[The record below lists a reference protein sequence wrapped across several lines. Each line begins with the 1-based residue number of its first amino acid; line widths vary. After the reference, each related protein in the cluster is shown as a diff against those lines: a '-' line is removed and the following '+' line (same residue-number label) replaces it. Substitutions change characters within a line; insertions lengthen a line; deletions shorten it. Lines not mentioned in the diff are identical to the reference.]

1 MGMSVGENKGGAMA
15 EMNVVPLIDILLVLL
30 IIFMVITPLTPTGMD
45 TLVPQPNPNQQQG
58 LDAMV
63 PQPAIDGPN
72 DPVDS
77 IIVLQVLSD
86 GGLRINQEPVAWD
99 HLADRMAAIYKE
111 RARKVAFIRGEAP
124 VEFALVARV
133 IDVHGSGISVG
144 LLTPGLEQQ
153 R

>member
-1 MGMSVGENKGGAMA
+1 MGMQLGGANRGTYT

-30 IIFMVITPLTPTGMD
+30 VIFMSAPHQQKGLD
-45 TLVPQPNPNQQQG
+45 ASVPQPTVERPT
-58 LDAMV
+58 
-63 PQPAIDGPN
+63 
-72 DPVDS
+72 DPVEG
-77 IIVLQVLSD
+77 IIVLQVLSNGD
-86 GGLRINQEPVAWD
+86 LRINQEPVAWD
-99 HLADRMAAIYKE
+99 HLADRMEAIYKE

-133 IDVHGSGISVG
+133 VDVLHGSGISVG

>member
-1 MGMSVGENKGGAMA
+1 MGIQVGGGNRGTYT

-30 IIFMVITPLTPTGMD
+30 VIFMSAPH
-45 TLVPQPNPNQQQG
+45 QQKG

-63 PQPAIDGPN
+63 PQPAIDRPY
-72 DPVDS
+72 DPEEG

-86 GGLRINQEPVAWD
+86 GGLRINQEPVVWD
-99 HLADRMAAIYKE
+99 HLADRMAAIYQE

-124 VEFALVARV
+124 VEFASVARA
-133 IDVHGSGISVG
+133 IDVLHGSGISVG

>member
-1 MGMSVGENKGGAMA
+1 MGMQVGGANRGTYS

-30 IIFMVITPLTPTGMD
+30 VIFMSAPH
-45 TLVPQPNPNQQQG
+45 QQKG
-58 LDAMV
+58 LEAMV
-63 PQPAIDGPN
+63 PQPATSERPG
-72 DPVDS
+72 DPVDTPVVVQ
-77 IIVLQVLSD
+77 ILSD

-99 HLADRMAAIYKE
+99 RLADRLAGIYKE

-124 VEFALVARV
+124 VEFALVARA
-133 IDVHGSGISVG
+133 IDVLHGSGFSVG